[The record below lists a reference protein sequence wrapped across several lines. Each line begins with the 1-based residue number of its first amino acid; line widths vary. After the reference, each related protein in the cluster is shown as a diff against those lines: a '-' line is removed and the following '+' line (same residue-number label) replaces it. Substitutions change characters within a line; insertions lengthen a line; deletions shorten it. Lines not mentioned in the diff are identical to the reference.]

1 MRNYNVLKIAPAF
14 LLLGSMLHA
23 QQTTDTVKKEAEIE
37 QVVLIGY
44 GKQKKEDLTGSISSI
59 TSKDF
64 NGGSTSADQLIQGK
78 APGVTVTGNG
88 GNPGAGS
95 TIRIRGGASLTAS
108 NDPLIVID
116 GIPMD
121 FQGLSGASNALA
133 LINPNDIESFDVLKD
148 ASAAAIYGNRASNGV
163 ILITTKKGSAG
174 KLKVNFSTT
183 ASVSTKMANQDV
195 LTADEFR
202 KYVLE
207 NATQQK
213 YKNMLGTA
221 NTNWQDQIYQK
232 AWGTDNNVSLSGG
245 IKGLPYRLSLGYTEQ
260 NGIVKTNEFRRTSV
274 GLSLTPKFFD
284 NHLSVNAN
292 FKGSMT
298 ENRFNA
304 NVIGAAQQMDPTQSI
319 YDYSARGNK
328 VSNYWEWYLPTSDGV
343 FTDAMN
349 VNGTLNPLA
358 SLYGRRDVSTVF
370 RAIGGLQLDYKF
382 HFLPDLHFNVNAGYD
397 YQKGTGAVTEYPN
410 YGGVVRSQNLSSRR
424 DYSQEKS
431 NKLLETYLNYVKEI
445 SAINTKVDVM
455 GGYSYQQFDTKTPAA
470 TTYYGNPEKATTP
483 SNNYE
488 GRLVMLSFYGRAIFT
503 IADKYILT
511 GSIRRDGTSR
521 FYNGTDDTNNMW
533 GTFAAAS
540 GAWKIKNES
549 FLKDSNLFSDLKL
562 RAGWG
567 QTGNAEIGNSTNN
580 RWYNSFPSY
589 NLSQQ
594 SASYGFAEQ
603 FYVMYRPTQYNP
615 ILTWETTDTYNAGV
629 DFGFW
634 NNRITGSFDWFKKK
648 TKDLLAEVGVPAGE
662 FSNKNVK
669 NIGFLETDGLEFLI
683 NINPIKTQDF
693 NWDFSFNVA
702 HYNPKITGF
711 TDIAPGLVQPTGS
724 TISGGIG
731 NQVQGNT
738 VGYTPFSFYVYQ
750 QAYGTNGK
758 PLEGV
763 YVDRNGDGRIS
774 TDDKYLYKSTT
785 PDATFGFSTKFKYK
799 NWDLSTSL
807 RAVVGNYVYN
817 NFASQSNVQSI
828 TTNDFM
834 QNISSVAVDYGFKT
848 PQFWSD
854 IFVEDASF
862 IRMDNLTLGYD
873 FGDVFNKGSKL
884 RVFGMAQNVFVITDY
899 KGVDPEIFGNI
910 DNGFYQRPKIYSL
923 GLNFQF

>member
-14 LLLGSMLHA
+14 LLLGTMLHA
-23 QQTTDTVKKEAEIE
+23 QQNDSVSKETEIE

-44 GKQKKEDLTGSISSI
+44 GKQKKEDLTGSIASI

-64 NGGSTSADQLIQGK
+64 NGGATSPDQLIQGK

-95 TIRIRGGASLTAS
+95 TIRIRGGASLNAS

-121 FQGLSGASNALA
+121 FGGISGASNALA

-163 ILITTKKGSAG
+163 ILITTKKGAAG
-174 KLKVNFSTT
+174 RLKVNFSSV
-183 ASVSTKMANQDV
+183 ASVSTKMGNQDV

-202 KYVLE
+202 KFVTE

-213 YKNMLGTA
+213 YINMLGTA
-221 NTNWQDQIYQK
+221 NTNWQDLIYQK

-260 NGIVKTNEFRRTSV
+260 NGIVRTNEFRRTSV

-304 NVIGAAQQMDPTQSI
+304 QVIGAAQQMDPTKPVF
-319 YDYSARGNK
+319 DYSTRGNE
-328 VSNYWEWYLPTSDGV
+328 VNNYWEWRLPNAAGE
-343 FTDAMN
+343 FGDAYN
-349 VNGTLNPLA
+349 VNATLNPLG

-382 HFLPDLHFNVNAGYD
+382 HFLPDLHWNANVGYD
-397 YQKGTGAVTEYPN
+397 YQKGTGAVTELPN
-410 YGGVVRSQNLSSRR
+410 YAGVVRSENFSTRR
-424 DYSQEKS
+424 DYEEEKS
-431 NKLLETYLNYVKEI
+431 NRLLETYLNYVKDI
-445 SAINTKVDVM
+445 SAIDTKVDVM
-455 GGYSYQQFDTKTPAA
+455 AGYSFQQFDIKKPAA
-470 TTYYGNPEKATTP
+470 TTFFGNPTKPTNP

-503 IADKYILT
+503 IANKYVLT
-511 GSIRRDGTSR
+511 GSVRRDATSR
-521 FYNGTDDTNNMW
+521 FFYTPENTGNMW

-540 GAWKIKNES
+540 GAWKIKQEN
-549 FLKDSNLFSDLKL
+549 FLKDSNVISDLKL

-567 QTGNAEIGNSTNN
+567 QTGNSEIRN
-580 RWYNSFPSY
+580 WYNSFASY
-589 NLSQQ
+589 NVSQLG
-594 SASYGFAEQ
+594 ASYGFGEQ
-603 FYVMYRPTQYNP
+603 YYQMYRPTQYNP
-615 ILTWETTDTYNAGV
+615 NLTWETTETTNAGL
-629 DFGFW
+629 DFGFF
-634 NNRITGSFDWFKKK
+634 NNRITGSIDWFRKD
-648 TKDLLAEVGVPAGE
+648 TKDLLAEIQIPAGE
-662 FSNKNVK
+662 FSNKNFK
-669 NIGFLETDGLEFLI
+669 NIGGMTTDGWEFLI
-683 NINPIKTQDF
+683 NVIPVKTENF

-702 HYNPKITGF
+702 HYNPKVEYFNDVADNHIIETGN
-711 TDIAPGLVQPTGS
+711 I
-724 TISGGIG
+724 GGIG
-731 NQVQGNT
+731 QTVQGHAI
-738 VGYTPFSFYVYQ
+738 GQTPKTFLVYQ
-750 QAYGTNGK
+750 QLYDASGK

-763 YVDRNGDGRIS
+763 YADRNGDGKIDK
-774 TDDKYLYKSTT
+774 DDKYFYKSTT

-807 RAVVGNYVYN
+807 RAVLGNYVYN
-817 NFASQSNVQSI
+817 NFAAQANVQSI
-828 TTNDFM
+828 QTNDFM
-834 QNISSVAVDYGFKT
+834 QNIPSVSANYGFKT
-848 PQFWSD
+848 PQVWSD
-854 IFVEDASF
+854 IYIEDASF
-862 IRMDNLTLGYD
+862 IRMDNLTLGYN
-873 FGDVFNKGSKL
+873 FGDIFNKGTSL
-884 RVFGMAQNVFVITDY
+884 RVYAMAQNVFVISDY
-899 KGVDPEIFGNI
+899 SGVDPEVFDNI